1 MLGNPSGQKNTNG
14 FGNCEIARGHVW
26 SVPRISG
33 VNRYIV
39 GMGTDPSE
47 NLTEAVSPLFDAAGT
62 PAAAGVV
69 IGPYQ
74 LLQFFIQVCEG
85 VQHAHQKTRR
95 G

>member
-1 MLGNPSGQKNTNG
+1 
-14 FGNCEIARGHVW
+14 
-26 SVPRISG
+26 
-33 VNRYIV
+33 
-39 GMGTDPSE
+39 MGTAPSE